1 MTRLANDAPPP
12 LRIAFFTEAWSP
24 LVSGVTIATEALAA
38 GLRARGHTVD
48 VFAPRHPHQPDDEP
62 GVRRLPSLRLP
73 VPGWIPL
80 GLPLAPRALK
90 RLAAQNPPYDIVHTH
105 HPFTLGRAA
114 RALAKR
120 QNAPLVAT
128 IHTQYE
134 HYIHYW
140 SPLWPA
146 GGRALIR
153 TLVRRFCNACDAVTT
168 LAEGMSAIL
177 RGYGVTRP
185 IVFIPNELG
194 DADAFFD
201 ADPAGV
207 RDELGIGENEMLL
220 LSVSRLA
227 PEKNLRFLLD
237 ALAPLL
243 RGDARNPPL
252 WLVLVGDG
260 PRRGALEKRAARLGI
275 GSRVRFTGAVSHA
288 RGVPRLLAA
297 ADLFLLPSVSE
308 VNPLT
313 LREALAVGA
322 PVVAVDSF
330 SARAVLEDGRTGRI
344 VASADPAVFCAAVA
358 DLLARPDARRR
369 MAAAARKA
377 ARLRESDAG
386 GEHAGGGVTE
396 QTIVLYRRLIASR
409 RETRS
414 GAGT

>member
-1 MTRLANDAPPP
+1 MTRLADDAPPP

-24 LVSGVTIATEALAA
+24 LVSGVTIATETLAA
-38 GLRARGHTVD
+38 GLRAHGHTVD
-48 VFAPRHPHQPDDEP
+48 VFAPRHPQQPNDEP

-134 HYIHYW
+134 QYVHYW
-140 SPLWPA
+140 APLWPA

-153 TLVRRFCNACDAVTT
+153 ALVRRFCNACDAVTT

-177 RGYGVTRP
+177 RGYGVTCP
-185 IVFIPNELG
+185 VVFIPNELG
-194 DADAFFD
+194 DADAFFA

-207 RDELGIGENEMLL
+207 RDELGIGDDVVLL
-220 LSVSRLA
+220 VSVSRLA

-260 PRRGALEKRAARLGI
+260 PQRGALEKRAARLGI

-313 LREALAVGA
+313 LREALAAG
-322 PVVAVDSF
+322 VAVVDSF
-330 SARAVLEDGRTGRI
+330 SARAVLEDGQTGRI
-344 VASADPAVFCAAVA
+344 VAPAADPAVFRAAVA
-358 DLLARPDARRR
+358 DLVARPDARRQ

-386 GEHAGGGVTE
+386 GEHAGGGGVTE
-396 QTIVLYRRLIASR
+396 QTIALYRRLIASR